1 MQVKFF
7 KQISDPVNG
16 EAQISA
22 VCFSP
27 NGQKLAICIDR
38 VVQLYDETGELRDRF
53 ATKPIDSKYGRQSYV
68 VTAMDFSPE
77 SNQLAVAQSDN
88 IVFVYKLGADWN
100 DKKSIVAKFVQSAHV
115 TTLIWLPDGQI
126 IFGLADGKI
135 RSGNVKKNKSHTLFT
150 AEQYTV
156 SLAANVSRKAI
167 LSGHGDGSICRY
179 IIEDEGTG
187 DKSGLVVRHSCP
199 PCALVWSAYGILVG
213 GCDRRVVV
221 YSKDGKILQQFD
233 YSREINEREFSTGI
247 CNPTGQECVFGSY
260 DHIRLYSYQARKGMF
275 DEAPSKEIKNM
286 YTVTGMAWRSD
297 GARFAVAN
305 LTGGTFLFNCS
316 LKKSSTKGKYAIN
329 FVSLSQ
335 VLIENKSN
343 GKRADLVSRSGF
355 EIVDVKIM
363 GRDRYAVGYTTHTL
377 ILVDLED
384 EKRRCEVHWQ
394 SAGDE
399 KFSFD
404 NENVCMIFAN
414 GELTLIEY
422 TPSGR
427 HGDNILCSVRTEFLS
442 PNLISVRVEERNLQG
457 NKKMGYL
464 LDSRTIAIVD
474 LMSTSGAAVIDQV
487 NHDANINW
495 LALNE
500 TSRYLLFRDKNLKL
514 YLYNLLTRA
523 KTCILSFCIYAQW
536 IPDSDVVV
544 GQSQDN
550 LSVWYNIE
558 HPESCDT
565 KPIKGDVIEI
575 SKDPSKNRTF
585 VKLNDNGVQSSL
597 ELDSNKIEFNTAIND
612 EDFRRAVAY
621 LDACGSSDDTSN
633 ALWETLA
640 RLAYEKQEYVVAE
653 QAYTATRQMAKARFL
668 HSINQLA
675 REKKGSYEHYEVRA
689 KLAIFERQLKVAES
703 IYLENGDVDKAI
715 DMYRTM
721 HHWDEA
727 ISVADR
733 KRHPQ
738 ADELRSTYYKWLIDT
753 KQIARAADWKLKQH
767 EDEEAISLYMQANL
781 PSKSAQILMQ
791 NAQLMRDSDL
801 VTRIA
806 VSLVK
811 ANMFELAGDLYEHV
825 KESPKALSCYEAGK
839 CFLKAVKL
847 ARKTNPKE
855 VVALESKWGDYMAEQ
870 MQYLEAVTHF
880 IEAGENMKAVQ
891 AAILGRQW
899 PRALEILEQQRDD
912 NDPEIA
918 KHYKQLAI
926 HFAHIQEFEKAERCY
941 LKAQAPGEC
950 VEMYNRASKW
960 EHAFRL
966 AKQYMNKDEVTRLYS
981 NQAKELEAKGRYKEA
996 EKLYITIN
1004 DNAAAI
1010 LMYKRMK
1017 NYDALIRLVRQYYP
1031 DKMKDTEITIAKEL
1045 EQEKRYKEAEMHY
1058 IQAGDWK
1065 SAANMYRLL
1074 DSWDDAY
1081 RIARQHGGPVPAQ
1094 QVAFFWAKKLGGD
1107 AGVKLLNKLGHA
1119 EQALELACE
1128 QHAYE
1133 FAFDIARLLLKDKL
1147 PEVHYKYAL
1156 HLEDERRYLEAE
1168 AEFLKAKKPRD
1179 AVLMYVQI
1187 KDWDRAQRIAQANDK
1202 ALLNDVLIGQAKQS
1216 FDNNDFPK
1224 AESYLLQAQRPDLAV
1239 KLYKDNGLTQDA
1251 LRVCQEYMPNKLDD
1265 LREELTR
1272 SGGMNETRMNTGAG
1286 NRPTTSYNNDNI
1298 LEQAARYE
1306 TQGEYQRAVELYLRL
1321 MPQQDIP
1328 KETLVKAYLKASDLA
1343 RKFLPENKAQHVIRT
1358 IGPRLVQLGQ
1368 PNQAAEQYLHV
1379 ELHKEAVEAFIAGK
1393 QWEKAK
1399 KLALEVDPQ
1408 LAKYVDDLYKKH
1420 LKERGNAK
1428 ELMNVD
1434 VTGALDLFVEKNQ
1447 WEECFVE
1454 AQKHGPLVLHS
1465 YLAKYATQM
1474 IQSNRAELAAS
1485 VYKQYGAI
1493 AIPQNLRIYK
1503 ALFYRM
1509 LRIDSLKH
1517 ENYPKWADVRDVLHD
1532 VFENMNSSAS
1542 GSAGG
1547 IQKEIEEQRPTFEI
1561 LLWVA
1566 HMNAMRSACSEH
1578 EQLDIITA
1586 KLSISLLRHSDILPV
1601 DRAFYEAGIMCRKVG
1616 WNEMSMLFLNRYLD
1630 VVDAIEE
1637 HNPDMLATS
1646 DFVETDIPYE
1656 IELPDQPS
1664 LPAEHHEKIKEH
1676 VLALSMKQA
1685 VKPTL
1690 RRDARNCIEFS
1701 LINPETSEHSSP
1713 CLITGYP
1720 VLEDAVVFDRYNLMA
1735 NKEDWNKFVLSAKS
1749 IRREALQDCLKF
1761 LAKWTGS
1768 QPNVNIH
1775 GQILAALLIVVSFL
1789 ALMTLIYFL
1798 LEDLLKERIHP
1809 FPTDTNSSKSFTVQE
1824 IKTFSRHESPV
1835 PPPPPKAK
1843 APASVLIPAPAP
1855 APVPIPAPAPVDD
1868 IAILISTPPILPP
1881 FPRIPTP
1888 PSPRLPPP
1896 IEKPVSPS
1904 APERILTPPLEKA
1917 VTPLPP
1923 KPPTPQ
1929 VQRYVPQF
1937 QDSPP
1942 PYITHAE
1949 RLRQE
1954 LLSAIDERT
1963 IPALEEAIQHVKDHN
1978 CIQPLKYECERA
1990 LELLNRLMKIEHM
2003 KIKVLRLNQSTIAE
2017 LHSYAK
2023 PPDEVSTVMR
2033 ATFLLLGHS
2042 EREIQDWPQI
2052 QSILGRFGKESIR
2065 RRCYELNPLNIPVE
2079 KAREARDILRHYDLI
2094 RVTEISVGLSV
2105 FFNWT
2110 MTMIEEREKL
2120 LESQRRIIR

>member
-1 MQVKFF
+1 
-7 KQISDPVNG
+7 
-16 EAQISA
+16 
-22 VCFSP
+22 
-27 NGQKLAICIDR
+27 
-38 VVQLYDETGELRDRF
+38 
-53 ATKPIDSKYGRQSYV
+53 
-68 VTAMDFSPE
+68 
-77 SNQLAVAQSDN
+77 
-88 IVFVYKLGADWN
+88 
-100 DKKSIVAKFVQSAHV
+100 
-115 TTLIWLPDGQI
+115 
-126 IFGLADGKI
+126 
-135 RSGNVKKNKSHTLFT
+135 
-150 AEQYTV
+150 
-156 SLAANVSRKAI
+156 
-167 LSGHGDGSICRY
+167 
-179 IIEDEGTG
+179 
-187 DKSGLVVRHSCP
+187 
-199 PCALVWSAYGILVG
+199 
-213 GCDRRVVV
+213 
-221 YSKDGKILQQFD
+221 
-233 YSREINEREFSTGI
+233 
-247 CNPTGQECVFGSY
+247 
-260 DHIRLYSYQARKGMF
+260 
-275 DEAPSKEIKNM
+275 
-286 YTVTGMAWRSD
+286 
-297 GARFAVAN
+297 
-305 LTGGTFLFNCS
+305 
-316 LKKSSTKGKYAIN
+316 
-329 FVSLSQ
+329 
-335 VLIENKSN
+335 
-343 GKRADLVSRSGF
+343 
-355 EIVDVKIM
+355 
-363 GRDRYAVGYTTHTL
+363 
-377 ILVDLED
+377 
-384 EKRRCEVHWQ
+384 
-394 SAGDE
+394 
-399 KFSFD
+399 
-404 NENVCMIFAN
+404 
-414 GELTLIEY
+414 
-422 TPSGR
+422 
-427 HGDNILCSVRTEFLS
+427 
-442 PNLISVRVEERNLQG
+442 
-457 NKKMGYL
+457 
-464 LDSRTIAIVD
+464 
-474 LMSTSGAAVIDQV
+474 
-487 NHDANINW
+487 
-495 LALNE
+495 
-500 TSRYLLFRDKNLKL
+500 
-514 YLYNLLTRA
+514 
-523 KTCILSFCIYAQW
+523 

-1224 AESYLLQAQRPDLAV
+1224 AESYLLQAQRPDLA
-1239 KLYKDNGLTQDA
+1239 
-1251 LRVCQEYMPNKLDD
+1251 
-1265 LREELTR
+1265 
-1272 SGGMNETRMNTGAG
+1272 
-1286 NRPTTSYNNDNI
+1286 
-1298 LEQAARYE
+1298 
-1306 TQGEYQRAVELYLRL
+1306 
-1321 MPQQDIP
+1321 
-1328 KETLVKAYLKASDLA
+1328 
-1343 RKFLPENKAQHVIRT
+1343 
-1358 IGPRLVQLGQ
+1358 
-1368 PNQAAEQYLHV
+1368 
-1379 ELHKEAVEAFIAGK
+1379 
-1393 QWEKAK
+1393 
-1399 KLALEVDPQ
+1399 
-1408 LAKYVDDLYKKH
+1408 
-1420 LKERGNAK
+1420 
-1428 ELMNVD
+1428 
-1434 VTGALDLFVEKNQ
+1434 KNQ

-1768 QPNVNIH
+1768 QPNVKKVLRKSHLISVIFIILVELAFLIAVVSCCSIQSKNIH

-1896 IEKPVSPS
+1896 IEKSVSPS

>member
-1 MQVKFF
+1 MQVKFL
-7 KQISDPVNG
+7 KQISDSVNG

-77 SNQLAVAQSDN
+77 STQLAVAQSDN
-88 IVFVYKLGADWN
+88 IVFVYKLGVDWN
-100 DKKSIVAKFVQSAHV
+100 EKKSIVAKFVQSAHV
-115 TTLIWLPDGQI
+115 TSLIWLPDGQI
-126 IFGLADGKI
+126 IFGLSDGKI

-156 SLAANVSRKAI
+156 ALTANVSRKAI
-167 LSGHGDGSICRY
+167 LSGHADGSICRF

-199 PCALVWSAYGILVG
+199 PCALVWSTHGILVG

-233 YSREINEREFSTGI
+233 YSREPNEREFSTGI

-260 DHIRLYSYQARKGMF
+260 DHIRLYSYQPRKGMF
-275 DEAPSKEIKNM
+275 DEAPMKEIKNM
-286 YTVTGMAWRSD
+286 YTVTAMAWRSD

-316 LKKSSTKGKYAIN
+316 LKKSSMKGKYAIN

-335 VLIENKSN
+335 VSIENKSS
-343 GKRADLVSRSGF
+343 GKRTDLVSRSGF
-355 EIVDVKIM
+355 EIIDVKIM

-442 PNLISVRVEERNLQG
+442 PNLISVRVEERNLRG
-457 NKKMGYL
+457 NKKMAYL

-514 YLYNLLTRA
+514 YLYNLQTRT
-523 KTCILSFCIYAQW
+523 KICILSFCIYAQW

-558 HPESCDT
+558 HPESCDI

-575 SKDPSKNRTF
+575 SKDSSKNRTY
-585 VKLNDNGVQSSL
+585 VKLNDNGVQSTI

-621 LDACGSSDDTSN
+621 LDACGSLDETSN

-640 RLAYEKQEYVVAE
+640 RLAYVKQEYIIAE

-675 REKKGSYEHYEVRA
+675 REKNGSYDHYEVRA
-689 KLAIFERQLKVAES
+689 KLAIFERQLKTAES

-715 DMYRTM
+715 DMYRSM

-727 ISVADR
+727 IAVADR

-767 EDEEAISLYMQANL
+767 EDEEAIALYMQANL

-791 NAQLMRDSDL
+791 NAQLMRDSEL

-825 KESPKALSCYEAGK
+825 QESSKALSCYEAGK
-839 CFLKAVKL
+839 CFRKAVKL
-847 ARKTNPKE
+847 ARKTTPKD
-855 VVALESKWGDYMAEQ
+855 VVALESKWGDHMAEQ

-891 AAILGRQW
+891 AAINGRQW
-899 PRALEILEQQRDD
+899 SRALEILEQQRDD
-912 NDPEIA
+912 NDPDIA
-918 KHYKQLAI
+918 KYYKQLAH
-926 HFAHIQEFEKAERCY
+926 HFAQIQEFDKAERCY
-941 LKAQAPGEC
+941 LKAQCPGEC

-960 EHAFRL
+960 EQAFRL
-966 AKQYMNKDEVTRLYS
+966 AKQYMNKDEVTKLYS

-1010 LMYKRMK
+1010 LMYKRTK
-1017 NYDALIRLVRQYYP
+1017 NFDALIRLVRQYYP

-1058 IQAGDWK
+1058 VQAGDWK

-1074 DSWDDAY
+1074 DNWDDAY

-1128 QHAYE
+1128 QHAFE

-1202 ALLNDVLIGQAKQS
+1202 ALLNDVLIGQAKQA

-1239 KLYKDNGLTQDA
+1239 KLYKDNGLIQDA

-1265 LREELTR
+1265 LREELAR
-1272 SGGMNETRMNTGAG
+1272 GGGMPTTPGH
-1286 NRPTTSYNNDNI
+1286 RPTTSYNNDGV

-1306 TQGEYQRAVELYLRL
+1306 AQGEYQRAVDLYLRL

-1343 RKFLPENKAQHVIRT
+1343 RKFLPESKAQHIIRT
-1358 IGPRLVQLGQ
+1358 IGPRLVQLGN

-1408 LAKYVDDLYKKH
+1408 LAKYVDGLYKKH
-1420 LKERGNAK
+1420 LKEHGNAK
-1428 ELMNVD
+1428 ELINVD
-1434 VTGALDLFVEKNQ
+1434 VTAALDLFVEKNQ

-1454 AQKHGPLVLHS
+1454 AQKHGPLVLHG
-1465 YLAKYATQM
+1465 YLAKYAAQM
-1474 IQSNRAELAAS
+1474 IQSNRAELAAH

-1493 AIPQNLRIYK
+1493 AVPQNLRIYK

-1509 LRIDSLKH
+1509 VRIDSLKPD
-1517 ENYPKWADVRDVLHD
+1517 NYSKWADVRDVLHD
-1532 VFENMNSSAS
+1532 VFENMSSSSS

-1566 HMNAMRSACSEH
+1566 HMNAMRAACSEH

-1616 WNEMSMLFLNRYLD
+1616 WNEMSMVFLNRYLD

-1637 HNPDMLATS
+1637 HNPEMLATS
-1646 DFVETDIPYE
+1646 DFVETDVPYE
-1656 IELPDQPS
+1656 IELPEQPF
-1664 LPAEHHEKIKEH
+1664 LPSEQHEKIKEH

-1685 VKPTL
+1685 VKPAL
-1690 RRDARNCIEFS
+1690 RRDSRNCIEFS
-1701 LINPETSEHSSP
+1701 LINPETNERSLP

-1720 VLEDAVVFDRYNLMA
+1720 VLDDCVVFDRHNLMA

-1749 IRREALQDCLKF
+1749 IRRETLQDCLKF
-1761 LAKWTGS
+1761 LAKWTGT
-1768 QPNVNIH
+1768 QPNVS
-1775 GQILAALLIVVSFL
+1775 L
-1789 ALMTLIYFL
+1789 
-1798 LEDLLKERIHP
+1798 
-1809 FPTDTNSSKSFTVQE
+1809 
-1824 IKTFSRHESPV
+1824 
-1835 PPPPPKAK
+1835 
-1843 APASVLIPAPAP
+1843 
-1855 APVPIPAPAPVDD
+1855 
-1868 IAILISTPPILPP
+1868 
-1881 FPRIPTP
+1881 
-1888 PSPRLPPP
+1888 
-1896 IEKPVSPS
+1896 
-1904 APERILTPPLEKA
+1904 
-1917 VTPLPP
+1917 
-1923 KPPTPQ
+1923 
-1929 VQRYVPQF
+1929 
-1937 QDSPP
+1937 
-1942 PYITHAE
+1942 
-1949 RLRQE
+1949 
-1954 LLSAIDERT
+1954 
-1963 IPALEEAIQHVKDHN
+1963 
-1978 CIQPLKYECERA
+1978 
-1990 LELLNRLMKIEHM
+1990 
-2003 KIKVLRLNQSTIAE
+2003 
-2017 LHSYAK
+2017 
-2023 PPDEVSTVMR
+2023 
-2033 ATFLLLGHS
+2033 
-2042 EREIQDWPQI
+2042 
-2052 QSILGRFGKESIR
+2052 
-2065 RRCYELNPLNIPVE
+2065 
-2079 KAREARDILRHYDLI
+2079 
-2094 RVTEISVGLSV
+2094 
-2105 FFNWT
+2105 
-2110 MTMIEEREKL
+2110 
-2120 LESQRRIIR
+2120 